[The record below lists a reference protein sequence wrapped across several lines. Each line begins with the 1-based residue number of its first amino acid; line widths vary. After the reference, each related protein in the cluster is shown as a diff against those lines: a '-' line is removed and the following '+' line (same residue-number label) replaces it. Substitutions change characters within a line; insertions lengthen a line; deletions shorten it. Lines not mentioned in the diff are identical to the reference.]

1 MKSILKKS
9 MILLI
14 ALLAIGFVI
23 SCSKAKPAQTGSNA
37 TNPLVLSV
45 STLDGKFSPFFYTS
59 AYDNEVQ
66 EKTQLGLLY
75 YNKEGAPEAGMA
87 VPCLAWDYSQD
98 VNADQSLTTYTFI
111 LKDKIVFSDGKPVT
125 AKDVLFS
132 IYTLADPF
140 YDGSSTFYTM
150 KIQGINEYRL
160 QTSAE
165 VLKNVESILAAGV
178 GVDGSG
184 KLLPNPV
191 SGISADQVERFWS
204 YVDEGGVKFAQ
215 EIVDYVLNN
224 YLSYV
229 GSDYFPGFTADQ
241 VKASASLQTAFGMA
255 MWGFGE
261 VVDGSIFEDAN
272 GVEYNLDTDTLDA
285 SIYWDNIVGAYGYD
299 LSDGGINAEK
309 AGDLTIQD
317 YTKDAYISAEGQI
330 EGGVKSITGI
340 TSGKMKC
347 DDGVTREYIQVVID
361 GVDPK
366 AIFNLGILVA
376 PMHYY
381 TAGFKGKLN
390 EFGVATANREFI
402 EVLKSK
408 NSNPVG
414 AGPYIFKE
422 YKDSVVTFTANDKF
436 LLGAPK
442 IKTLRLKEIALGS
455 ELDSALTGEVHFT
468 DPSAQNSIIN
478 NISTGDGNYANLAY
492 TLVDNDGYGYIGI
505 NAQAVPE
512 FEVRRALAHAM
523 NVQLAVDNYYQEL
536 ASVNYRTMT
545 KILWAY
551 PDNPTNLFPYD
562 GTGETSKALFLEAGY
577 TYDAAKNIMSYPA
590 GHEKAGQQVT
600 YKFTLPSNAS
610 DHPAG
615 SIYIDTQ
622 DVLSKIGVKVDID
635 VDQNLLGK
643 LDTAYESG
651 VVVWAA
657 AWGSGGV
664 DPDMF
669 QIWHSDPKQN
679 QSTSPVAK
687 GLYWMFQN
695 GSDEEKAMLNEL
707 NDLIIAGR
715 STLDV
720 EERKA
725 IYGRALDLS
734 TGLAVEIPTYQRKNL
749 YVYNKKIVKASS
761 LFSGNDVTPF
771 QSPISF
777 IWNVELN

>member
-23 SCSKAKPAQTGSNA
+23 SCSKAKAQTGSNA

-191 SGISADQVERFWS
+191 NGISADQVERFWS

-241 VKASASLQTAFGMA
+241 VKASKTLQTAFGMA

-285 SIYWDNIVGAYGYD
+285 SIYWDNIVGMYGYD

-309 AGDLTIQD
+309 AGDLTVQD

-414 AGPYIFKE
+414 AGPYVFKE

-562 GTGETSKALFLEAGY
+562 GTGETSKAL
-577 TYDAAKNIMSYPA
+577 S
-590 GHEKAGQQVT
+590 
-600 YKFTLPSNAS
+600 
-610 DHPAG
+610 
-615 SIYIDTQ
+615 
-622 DVLSKIGVKVDID
+622 
-635 VDQNLLGK
+635 
-643 LDTAYESG
+643 
-651 VVVWAA
+651 
-657 AWGSGGV
+657 
-664 DPDMF
+664 
-669 QIWHSDPKQN
+669 
-679 QSTSPVAK
+679 
-687 GLYWMFQN
+687 
-695 GSDEEKAMLNEL
+695 
-707 NDLIIAGR
+707 
-715 STLDV
+715 
-720 EERKA
+720 
-725 IYGRALDLS
+725 
-734 TGLAVEIPTYQRKNL
+734 
-749 YVYNKKIVKASS
+749 
-761 LFSGNDVTPF
+761 
-771 QSPISF
+771 
-777 IWNVELN
+777 

>member
-1 MKSILKKS
+1 M
-9 MILLI
+9 
-14 ALLAIGFVI
+14 
-23 SCSKAKPAQTGSNA
+23 
-37 TNPLVLSV
+37 
-45 STLDGKFSPFFYTS
+45 
-59 AYDNEVQ
+59 
-66 EKTQLGLLY
+66 
-75 YNKEGAPEAGMA
+75 
-87 VPCLAWDYSQD
+87 
-98 VNADQSLTTYTFI
+98 
-111 LKDKIVFSDGKPVT
+111 
-125 AKDVLFS
+125 
-132 IYTLADPF
+132 
-140 YDGSSTFYTM
+140 
-150 KIQGINEYRL
+150 
-160 QTSAE
+160 
-165 VLKNVESILAAGV
+165 
-178 GVDGSG
+178 
-184 KLLPNPV
+184 
-191 SGISADQVERFWS
+191 
-204 YVDEGGVKFAQ
+204 
-215 EIVDYVLNN
+215 
-224 YLSYV
+224 
-229 GSDYFPGFTADQ
+229 
-241 VKASASLQTAFGMA
+241 
-255 MWGFGE
+255 
-261 VVDGSIFEDAN
+261 
-272 GVEYNLDTDTLDA
+272 
-285 SIYWDNIVGAYGYD
+285 YGYD

-317 YTKDAYISAEGQI
+317 YTKDAYISAEGKI

-366 AIFNLGILVA
+366 AIFNLGIIVA

-414 AGPYIFKE
+414 AGPYVFKE

-455 ELDSALTGEVHFT
+455 ELDSVLTGEVHFT

-545 KILWAY
+545 KVLWAY

-600 YKFTLPSNAS
+600 FKFTLPSNAS

-622 DVLSKIGVKVDID
+622 DVLSKIGVKVNID

-657 AWGSGGV
+657 AWGSGGI

-669 QIWHSDPKQN
+669 QIWYSDPKQN

-687 GLYWMFQN
+687 GLYWMYQN

>member
-1 MKSILKKS
+1 MKSILTKS
-9 MILLI
+9 MFVLI
-14 ALLAIGFVI
+14 IVLMLGLVFG
-23 SCSKAKPAQTGSNA
+23 CKDKPAQTGSNA

-75 YNKEGAPEAGMA
+75 YNKEGAPEAGMT
-87 VPCLAWDYSQD
+87 VPSVAWDYSQE
-98 VNADQSLTTYTFI
+98 VAANQSFTTYTFI
-111 LKDKIVFSDGKPVT
+111 LKDKLVFSDGKPLTV
-125 AKDVLFS
+125 KDVLFS
-132 IYTLADPF
+132 IYTLADPL

-160 QTSAE
+160 QTSAD
-165 VLKNVESILAAGV
+165 VLKSVDAILDAGV
-178 GVDGSG
+178 DVDGAG
-184 KLLPNPV
+184 KLVIN
-191 SGISADQVERFWS
+191 SSAPEAEKFWS
-204 YVDEGGVKFAQ
+204 YVDQAGVKFSQ
-215 EIVDYVLNN
+215 EIIDYVLNN

-241 VKASASLQTAFGMA
+241 VKASSTLQTAFGMA
-255 MWGFGE
+255 MWGFGDI
-261 VVDGSIFEDAN
+261 VDGSIFEDAN

-285 SIYWDNIVGAYGYD
+285 AVYWDNIVGAYGYD

-309 AGDLTIQD
+309 AGDLNVQD
-317 YTKDAYISAEGQI
+317 YVKDAYISAEGQI
-330 EGGVKSITGI
+330 AGGVQNITGI
-340 TSGKMKC
+340 TSGKVKC
-347 DDGVTREYIQVVID
+347 DDGVTREYIEVVID

-366 AIFNLGILVA
+366 AIFNLGVTVA

-381 TAGFKGKLN
+381 TEGFKGKLN
-390 EFGVATANREFI
+390 ENGVATGNREFI
-402 EVLKSK
+402 DLLKTK

-455 ELDSALTGEVHFT
+455 ELDSALTEEVHFT

-478 NISTGDGNYANLAY
+478 NISTGEGNYANLAY

-545 KILWAY
+545 KILWAF

-562 GTGETSKALFLEAGY
+562 GTGETSKALFLSAGY
-577 TYDAAKNIMSYPA
+577 QYDAAKNIMSYPV
-590 GHEKAGQQVT
+590 GHEKEGLQVT

-615 SIYIDTQ
+615 SIYIDSQ
-622 DVLSKIGVKVDID
+622 EVLAKIGIKVNID
-635 VDQNLLGK
+635 VDQNVLGK
-643 LDTAYESG
+643 LNTAYESG
-651 VVVWAA
+651 IVVWAA

-669 QIWHSDPKQN
+669 QVWHSDPKQN

-695 GSDEEKAMLNEL
+695 GSAEEKAMLNEL
-707 NDLIIAGR
+707 NDLIVAGR

-749 YVYNKKIVKASS
+749 YVFNKKVIKASS

-771 QSPISF
+771 QTPVSF